1 MSVMTA
7 RTTATTNTAVTNFT
21 HSTKRRNPMKCLTFF
36 LMLALVATLGCS
48 NESPFEAQPQND
60 SLENSASLE
69 KKGKKQVSIK
79 GSFATT
85 FQFIPLVC
93 VDGSGTPVDC
103 GTAGAIPVVV
113 STPFEGVGRLSQLG
127 KSTVSSEQTV
137 DFTKTP
143 PTLTGTD
150 EFTAANGDKLY
161 ATHAG
166 ISGAPDAQGNVTFS
180 GEYIFTGGTGKF
192 KGASGSATFTGSA
205 SLATNKGEFSL
216 RGKIRLKKSD
226 RDDDDDDD

>member
-1 MSVMTA
+1 
-7 RTTATTNTAVTNFT
+7 
-21 HSTKRRNPMKCLTFF
+21 MKCFTLF
-36 LMLALVATLGCS
+36 LMLALLVMVGCS
-48 NESPFEAQPQND
+48 NESPFEAQPQNG
-60 SLENSASLE
+60 SLENAASLE

-79 GSFATT
+79 GSFETT

-143 PTLTGTD
+143 PELTGTD
-150 EFTAANGDKLY
+150 VFTMSKRDKLY
-161 ATHAG
+161 ATHSG

-180 GEYIFTGGTGKF
+180 GEYVFTGGTGKF
-192 KGASGSATFTGSA
+192 KGASGSAEFTGTA

-216 RGKIRLKKSD
+216 RGKIKLKKHD
-226 RDDDDDDD
+226 RDDDDD

>member
-1 MSVMTA
+1 
-7 RTTATTNTAVTNFT
+7 
-21 HSTKRRNPMKCLTFF
+21 MKCFTFF
-36 LMLALVATLGCS
+36 LMLALVAMVGCS
-48 NESPFEAQPQND
+48 SESPFEAQPENG
-60 SLENSASLE
+60 SLENTASLE
-69 KKGKKQVSIK
+69 KKGGKQVSIK

-93 VDGSGTPVDC
+93 IDPLSGTPVDC

-113 STPFEGVGRLSQLG
+113 STPFEGVGRLSHLG
-127 KSTVSSEQTV
+127 KSTVASSQTV

-143 PTLTGTD
+143 PELTGTD

-161 ATHAG
+161 ATHSG
-166 ISGAPDAQGNVTFS
+166 VSGAPDAQGNVTFS

-192 KGASGSATFTGSA
+192 QGASGSASFAGTA

-216 RGKIRLKKSD
+216 RGKIKLKKHD
-226 RDDDDDDD
+226 RDDDEDDD

>member
-1 MSVMTA
+1 
-7 RTTATTNTAVTNFT
+7 
-21 HSTKRRNPMKCLTFF
+21 MKCFTFF
-36 LMLALVATLGCS
+36 LMLALVAMVGCS
-48 NESPFEAQPQND
+48 SESPFEAQPENG
-60 SLENSASLE
+60 SLENTASLE
-69 KKGKKQVSIK
+69 KKGGKQVSIK
-79 GSFATT
+79 GNFETT

-93 VDGSGTPVDC
+93 IDPLSGTPVDC

-113 STPFEGVGRLSQLG
+113 STPFEGVGRLSHLG
-127 KSTVSSEQTV
+127 KSTVSSSQTV

-143 PTLTGTD
+143 PELTGTD

-161 ATHAG
+161 ATHSG

-192 KGASGSATFTGSA
+192 QGASGSAAFTGTA

-216 RGKIRLKKSD
+216 RGKIKLKKHD
-226 RDDDDDDD
+226 RDDDEDDD